1 MSHTKQRS
9 IRGHTTAIIAAV
21 VSVLLA
27 LIIVVNRQQVVDQL
41 TVWQY
46 QPSTEIRSLAE
57 RSGMGDRGRFYFY
70 ASQPAL
76 ETADAFNQKCTR
88 KEESTAILGC
98 YTGSNIYI
106 YNVEDKTLDGIREV
120 TAAHEMLHAAYDRLS
135 EGERQRINV
144 LVEEEYARLRADSK
158 FAERMAFYERTEP
171 GERDNEL
178 HSIIGTEIA
187 DIDPKLEVHYKAY
200 FSDRAKVVALHEK
213 YASVFEQLQR
223 RSEDLSNQLTRLT
236 DEIEKRVSQYNTDV
250 AKLNG
255 DIESFNSRANAGAFT
270 SETAFQNE
278 RASLAIRAGA
288 LETVR
293 TDINAKI
300 SEYNRLRDELI
311 TVAGESDAL
320 NKSIDS
326 TLAPAPSV

>member
-9 IRGHTTAIIAAV
+9 VRGHTAAIIAAV

-27 LIIVVNRQQVVDQL
+27 LLLIINRQQVVDQL
-41 TVWQY
+41 TVLQY
-46 QPSTEIRSLAE
+46 QPSSEIRSLAD
-57 RSGMGDRGRFYFY
+57 RSGMGDRGEFYFY

-76 ETADAFNQKCTR
+76 ETADVFNQKCTR

-98 YTGSNIYI
+98 YTGSRIYI
-106 YNVEDKTLDGIREV
+106 YNVEDETLDGIREV

-144 LVEEEYARLRADSK
+144 LVEEEYAKLRADSR
-158 FAERMAFYERTEP
+158 FAQRMAFYDRTEP

-187 DIDPKLEVHYKAY
+187 NIDPELEVHYKAY
-200 FSDRAKVVALHEK
+200 FSDRGKVVALHEK
-213 YASVFEQLQR
+213 YASVFEQLQK
-223 RSEDLSNQLTRLT
+223 RSEDLSSQLTRLT
-236 DEIEKRVSQYNTDV
+236 DEIEKAVSKYNADATQ
-250 AKLNG
+250 LNS
-255 DIESFNSRANAGAFT
+255 DIASFNGRADAGAFP
-270 SETAFQNE
+270 SEAAFQSE
-278 RASLAIRAGA
+278 RAALDARAA
-288 LETVR
+288 DLEAMR
-293 TDINAKI
+293 ADINAKI
-300 SEYNRLRDELI
+300 SEHTRLRDELI